1 MSSFAV
7 VFNQFLSW
15 LSILAVV
22 FFVIVILSL
31 VFRRIEICKRFLS
44 FIKNFTYRGVFV
56 LALAGVVG
64 SLIYSEFIGFEP
76 CVLCWWQRVFLYPI
90 AILLF
95 AALIKK
101 EKVIADYILSL
112 SIPGGLVALYHSIIQ
127 ITGSSS
133 IFCSGS
139 VSDCSVVY
147 FKYFG
152 FVTLPFMAFSLFA
165 LITAFLLVD
174 KVKI

>member
-7 VFNQFLSW
+7 IFNQFLSW
-15 LSILAVV
+15 LSLLAVAI
-22 FFVIVILSL
+22 VIVVILSL
-31 VFRRIEICKRFLS
+31 VFRRIEICKKFLL
-44 FIKNFTYRGVFV
+44 FTKNFTYIGIFI
-56 LALAGVVG
+56 LASAGIIG
-64 SLIYSEFIGFEP
+64 SLVYSEFIGFEP

-90 AILLF
+90 AVILF
-95 AALIKK
+95 VALIKK
-101 EKVIADYILSL
+101 ERVVTDYVLSL
-112 SIPGGLVALYHSIIQ
+112 AIPGGLVALYHSILQ
-127 ITGSSS
+127 VTGSSS
-133 IFCSGS
+133 IFCNGA
-139 VSDCSVVY
+139 VSDCSIVY